1 MVSKKVIPF
10 SLFLLL
16 NLSTIKCNNATN
28 QNNASKGMKNGGS
41 QDALHMEH
49 LQKLKELLNENKL
62 AEATELFN
70 ELKTT
75 VDNNGD
81 SEHDHSTII
90 DENSL
95 YPGMNENIFDNLIN
109 PEDIK
114 EMIKFYMYLQ
124 NVLNSK
130 NETSEKKM
138 VKTFLRKTMEKVKN
152 NSENKS
158 MDEIINDIEGHD
170 EMLEKLASLMKLNKD
185 DLKNPETK
193 NKLNQILI
201 GMIKFREYTSDSSV
215 TDALLNDIK
224 IQEVQSPDGSKKP
237 KLQVNISD
245 SKAHLDILHKATKF
259 MGMEIDQ
266 EELKNLT
273 VNNKWYENFL
283 TNIINSSD
291 EL

>member
-16 NLSTIKCNNATN
+16 NLSIIKCSNATN
-28 QNNASKGMKNGGS
+28 KKNASKEMKNGSS

-62 AEATELFN
+62 NEAAELFN
-70 ELKTT
+70 EIKIA
-75 VDNNGD
+75 DKNGNN
-81 SEHDHSTII
+81 ENDHSTII
-90 DENSL
+90 DESSL
-95 YPGMNENIFDNLIN
+95 YPDVSENIFDNLIN
-109 PEDIK
+109 PEDMK
-114 EMIKFYMYLQ
+114 EMIRFYMYLQ

-158 MDEIINDIEGHD
+158 MDEIINEIEGHD

-224 IQEVQSPDGSKKP
+224 IQEVQSEDGTKKP

-259 MGMEIDQ
+259 MGMEIDH

-283 TNIINSSD
+283 TDIINSSD

>member
-16 NLSTIKCNNATN
+16 NLSTIKCNNGTN
-28 QNNASKGMKNGGS
+28 ANKVSQNGGS
-41 QDALHMEH
+41 EDALHMEH

-70 ELKTT
+70 EIKTPG
-75 VDNNGD
+75 DNKGNT
-81 SEHDHSTII
+81 EHDSSTII
-90 DENSL
+90 DEHSL
-95 YPGMNENIFDNLIN
+95 YPGMNDNIFDNLIN

-158 MDEIINDIEGHD
+158 IDEIINDIEGHD
-170 EMLEKLASLMKLNKD
+170 EMLEKLASLMKLSKD

-201 GMIKFREYTSDSSV
+201 GMIKFREYTNDSNV
-215 TDALLNDIK
+215 TDALLNDIT
-224 IQEVQSPDGSKKP
+224 IQEVQSPDGTTKP

-259 MGMEIDQ
+259 MGMEIDH

>member
-1 MVSKKVIPF
+1 MVNKKVITF

-16 NLSTIKCNNATN
+16 NLSIIKCNNGETESN
-28 QNNASKGMKNGGS
+28 ILKNMNIDSS
-41 QDALHMEH
+41 QEAIHMEH

-70 ELKTT
+70 EMKT
-75 VDNNGD
+75 VLDNHEH
-81 SEHDHSTII
+81 SENYNNKII
-90 DENSL
+90 DENNFF
-95 YPGMNENIFDNLIN
+95 PGINEHIFDNLIN
-109 PEDIK
+109 PNDIK
-114 EMIKFYMYLQ
+114 EMIRFYMYLQ

-138 VKTFLRKTMEKVKN
+138 VKKFLRKTMEKVKN
-152 NSENKS
+152 NNENKTI
-158 MDEIINDIEGHD
+158 DEIINDIEGHD
-170 EMLEKLASLMKLNKD
+170 EMLEKLASLMKLSKNELKD
-185 DLKNPETK
+185 PEIK

-201 GMIKFREYTSDSSV
+201 GMIKFREYTNDSSV
-215 TDALLNDIK
+215 TEALLNDIQ
-224 IQEVQSPDGSKKP
+224 IQEVPSEDGSKKP
-237 KLQVNISD
+237 KLQVNISN

-259 MGMEIDQ
+259 MGMEIDH

-273 VNNKWYENFL
+273 INNKWYENFL